1 MQIDEGVIE
10 PGILAIRT
18 RFDDYI
24 GLFVMHCHRLNHE
37 DNGLMMLIN
46 VIPAISSYA
55 VAVPGA
61 PGKAAE
67 VRVRFSEPMVPIGR
81 LPDQVAAP
89 FFSIRPAVTG
99 TFRWAG
105 PTLLVFTP
113 DAKTPLLRA
122 TRYDVTIASN
132 TTAVSGRTLGGPFS
146 FSFTT
151 PTVRLLQTHWYRLN
165 GRFDQPVVIPLRFN
179 QPVDPPTS
187 RRT

>member
-1 MQIDEGVIE
+1 MRIRYVVLV
-10 PGILAIRT
+10 LA
-18 RFDDYI
+18 
-24 GLFVMHCHRLNHE
+24 LL
-37 DNGLMMLIN
+37 
-46 VIPAISSYA
+46 PA
-55 VAVPGA
+55 AVPARAQTVLTVVTGQPTGELA
-61 PGKAAE
+61 NLDQAAE

-81 LPDQVAAP
+81 LPDDVTAP
-89 FFSIRPAVTG
+89 FFSIRPAVAG

-165 GRFDQPVVIPLRFN
+165 GRFN
-179 QPVDPPTS
+179 QPSSSRSGSISLSGPQTS